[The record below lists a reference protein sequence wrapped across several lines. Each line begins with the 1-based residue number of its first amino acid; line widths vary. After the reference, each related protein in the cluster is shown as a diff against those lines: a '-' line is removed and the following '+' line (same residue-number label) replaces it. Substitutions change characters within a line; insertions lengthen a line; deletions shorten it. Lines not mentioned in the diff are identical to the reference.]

1 MYIMEMISAGDALIV
16 LGSQTVFFILGW
28 LFFMKQLFRDY
39 EVDQKAVQIFFSVTF
54 AISCTLFELV
64 IFEILNVLSNSSRL
78 FTWRTCLYTI
88 LVLLICLMPLYF
100 YYSLIRMQRFVPLS
114 WVMPLT
120 LICWLITI
128 YAFWRLGDNFPIL
141 SAKHGIFSMQQA
153 VSRVGVVGVTVMAN
167 LSGFGA
173 VNAPYTCMSIFMR
186 PVTEDDIAQLERKLR
201 QNFDMIVAKKRK
213 LALKELEL
221 SRTNVESVSLFKR
234 VVGTFKAA
242 PTGTLRDQ
250 IRLLNSEILPLEEF
264 GKHLFLE
271 LVEAHNAKNRVE
283 YSKTWQGIY
292 FNIVG
297 HFFSIYCIWK
307 IIICTI
313 NIVFDR
319 VGKVDPITK
328 GMAIVVHHMGYQI
341 DVRFWSQQ
349 ISFLVIG
356 IIAVTSIRGLLITIA
371 KFFNAISNRQSSN
384 LVVLGLAQLMGMYFV
399 SSVLLIRMNMPSK
412 YRVII
417 TQVLGELQFNFYH
430 RWFDVI
436 FLLSALCSILFLYLA
451 HKRTPIR

>member
-39 EVDQKAVQIFFSVTF
+39 EF
-54 AISCTLFELV
+54 ASFHMADLFV
-64 IFEILNVLSNSSRL
+64 YNI
-78 FTWRTCLYTI
+78 
-88 LVLLICLMPLYF
+88 
-100 YYSLIRMQRFVPLS
+100 VPLS

-271 LVEAHNAKNRVE
+271 LVEAHNAK
-283 YSKTWQGIY
+283 
-292 FNIVG
+292 
-297 HFFSIYCIWK
+297 
-307 IIICTI
+307 I

-384 LVVLGLAQLMGMYFV
+384 LVVLGLAQLMHIKEHQLDDIENV
-399 SSVLLIRMNMPSK
+399 
-412 YRVII
+412 
-417 TQVLGELQFNFYH
+417 
-430 RWFDVI
+430 
-436 FLLSALCSILFLYLA
+436 
-451 HKRTPIR
+451 